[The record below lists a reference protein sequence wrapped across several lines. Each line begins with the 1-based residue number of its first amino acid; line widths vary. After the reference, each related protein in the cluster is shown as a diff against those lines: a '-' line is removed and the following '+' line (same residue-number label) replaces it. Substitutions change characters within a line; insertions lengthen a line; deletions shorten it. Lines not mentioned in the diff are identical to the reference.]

1 LPPIIFLK
9 WKRNLDQGALTQRV
23 QDAATDTESSQPGK
37 AQDVR
42 KEEVFITTEMTKVKA
57 QRKDP
62 AEVLEAHVTEEIDRG
77 RSFGGSRDG
86 GDRPHRSFGG
96 SHDRKFGERKFDVRK
111 KIAGAAEGEG
121 GEVKERTPRT
131 YSHSRSF
138 ATDLAGALEVRA
150 RMETDHA
157 EVLEASRDGGDRPR
171 RSFGGFP

>member
-62 AEVLEAHVTEEIDRG
+62 AEVLA
-77 RSFGGSRDG
+77 
-86 GDRPHRSFGG
+86 
-96 SHDRKFGERKFDVRK
+96 
-111 KIAGAAEGEG
+111 AG
-121 GEVKERTPRT
+121 
-131 YSHSRSF
+131 
-138 ATDLAGALEVRA
+138 
-150 RMETDHA
+150 
-157 EVLEASRDGGDRPR
+157 EVLEAHVMEVTDRTEVLEGR
-171 RSFGGFP
+171 NLMALQREKEEK